1 MKKHFENKH
10 CVKSSPFKVG
20 DHVLV
25 KQEKKD
31 KLTPPFNPTPLK
43 IKETKGSIITA
54 TDGQNKIITR
64 YSSHFKKV
72 GESIMNEEEIE
83 EISDGNNSDTPDTT
97 LRRSSRERR
106 PPKYL
111 DDYVC
116 SK

>member
-10 CVKSSPFKVG
+10 CIKPSQFKVG
-20 DHVLV
+20 DSVLV

-43 IKETKGSIITA
+43 IKEKNGSMITA
-54 TDGQNKIITR
+54 ADGQNKMITR
-64 YSSHFKKV
+64 NSSHFKKV
-72 GESIMNEEEIE
+72 GESIMNEEESE
-83 EISDGNNSDTPDTT
+83 EILDGNNSDTPDIT
-97 LRRSSRERR
+97 LRRSPRERR

>member
-1 MKKHFENKH
+1 M
-10 CVKSSPFKVG
+10 
-20 DHVLV
+20 
-25 KQEKKD
+25 
-31 KLTPPFNPTPLK
+31 
-43 IKETKGSIITA
+43 ITA

-64 YSSHFKKV
+64 NASHFKKV

-83 EISDGNNSDTPDTT
+83 EILDGNKSDTPDTT

-111 DDYVC
+111 DDYVF

>member
-1 MKKHFENKH
+1 VGDLI
-10 CVKSSPFKVG
+10 VKSGSF
-20 DHVLV
+20 VLIF
-25 KQEKKD
+25 
-31 KLTPPFNPTPLK
+31 LPNK
-43 IKETKGSIITA
+43 ISASDIS
-54 TDGQNKIITR
+54 KIITR
-64 YSSHFKKV
+64 NSSHFKKV

-83 EISDGNNSDTPDTT
+83 EILDGNNSDTPDTT